1 MKALPS
7 PLPTISTARLRLRA
21 LQPGDGDALF
31 KAYGDAQEM
40 RLASVDAVIQQA
52 TASMMRTQIE
62 RLLAEGLSDEWGI
75 VLQDPARLVGTCS
88 LHGFEPRT
96 GSAEVGCLLTREFRG
111 QGYMREA
118 LSALFR
124 YAAQELRLVALRA
137 EIDELNTRSIHLF
150 LSLGFQKAGTTLYV
164 RKL

>member
-1 MKALPS
+1 MM
-7 PLPTISTARLRLRA
+7 TIETQRLRLRA
-21 LQPGDGDALF
+21 LQTGDANALLGI
-31 KAYGDAQEM
+31 YGDAHTM
-40 RLASVDAVIQQA
+40 RFESDDVVIQQA
-52 TASMMRTQIE
+52 TVLILLTHIE